1 MRRILAPFGM
11 AILFILTQIVAV
23 MVVKPFKDAGMEAFE
38 NPSDPMNI
46 VQIIVVILVFTF
58 LILLIAKY
66 REEMVRYIILFFF
79 FMASISIFQAFF
91 YFLVPSLSLIL
102 SIAISIVMLFLLI
115 KYPEWYVVDFFGIFL
130 AGGIAA
136 IFAISLAIPY
146 IIILL
151 ILLALYDIISV
162 HKTRHMVKLAEN
174 IVASRLPLLMVIP
187 RKASFSYLKGE
198 FGQGERDAVYM
209 GLGDMIMPGVL
220 IAASY
225 MEYGI
230 SGFLATLGGA
240 LIGYVALMLLISR
253 GPQPGLPYLNGG
265 AIAAYLLIH
274 FL

>member
-1 MRRILAPFGM
+1 MNKILAPLGM

-23 MVVKPFKDAGMEAFE
+23 SVVKPFKDAGMEAFE

-46 VQIIVVILVFTF
+46 VEIIAILLIFTLF
-58 LILLIAKY
+58 LLLIAKY
-66 REEMVRYIILFFF
+66 KEEMVRYIVLFFF

-91 YFLVPSLSLIL
+91 YFLPPLFSSLLSLI
-102 SIAISIVMLFLLI
+102 ISTTMLFLMI

-151 ILLALYDIISV
+151 TALAIYDIISV
-162 HKTRHMVKLAEN
+162 HKTRHMVRLAES
-174 IVASRLPLLMVIP
+174 IVSSRLPLLMVVP
-187 RKASFSYLKGE
+187 RKASFSYLKGD
-198 FGQGERDAVYM
+198 FGKGERDAVYM

-225 MEYGI
+225 LQYGI
-230 SGFLATLGGA
+230 EGFLATMGGA
-240 LIGYVALMLLISR
+240 LIGYAILMLLISR

-265 AIAAYLLIH
+265 TILAYALLH